1 MGLATDPVRSALTR
15 RNDIIAY
22 VMAGTAIVAFAIL
35 LVFALFRLAE
45 TEAEMRE
52 NEGDN
57 MLWAIS
63 RTQSAALLFDV
74 AVTRHAALPQTAV
87 EIERRYNVLL
97 SRLTLLSQ
105 GPQRRYM
112 RDLGLSEVLALGERE
127 IRALE
132 GEILSLSFGDTGAV
146 ASIHEVL
153 GPLIQDLGRA
163 GNRSMVRQW
172 EATGARLDKQRQSIL
187 QVIVSILAIVAL
199 GIFLSVTMLRA
210 MAGRQRFLRSFERE
224 QEIAEAYRSFVAL
237 VSHQFRTPLAVID
250 SAMQRLLRSGG
261 AMNQTEIERRAEQ
274 VRAEVGGLTDLIGA
288 TLDVVRLEAGQVMA
302 DPGVC
307 NIETL
312 VDRARARQ
320 LAESPDRVINV
331 QVADEVPPFIE
342 TDPLLAEQ
350 ILNNLVSNAV
360 KYSPETEPVAIR
372 VSAMNRQICFAV
384 QDSGVGIPDDEQEK
398 LFGRFFR
405 ARTSE
410 GVPGIG
416 VGLSIAFQ
424 LARLLGGELDFAS
437 RAGIGSTFTLKLP
450 IESVIPDAESN
461 VQHSIA

>member
-1 MGLATDPVRSALTR
+1 MGLATHRVGSALTR

-22 VMAGTAIVAFAIL
+22 VVAGTAIVAFAIL
-35 LVFALFRLAE
+35 LIFALFRLAE

-63 RTQSAALLFDV
+63 RTQSAALLLDA
-74 AVTRHAALPQTAV
+74 AVTRYVALPQSTAD
-87 EIERRYNVLL
+87 IERRYNVLL
-97 SRLTLLSQ
+97 SRLTLLSE
-105 GPQRRYM
+105 GPQVRYM
-112 RDLGLSEVLALGERE
+112 SDLGMSDNLAFAEQE

-132 GEILSLSFGDTGAV
+132 GEILNLSFGNTGTV
-146 ASIHEVL
+146 AAIHEVL
-153 GPLIQDLGRA
+153 GPLIQELGQA

-199 GIFLSVTMLRA
+199 GVFLSVTMLRA
-210 MAGRQRFLRSFERE
+210 MAGHQRFLRSFERE

-250 SAMQRLLRSGG
+250 SAMQRLLRSGRT
-261 AMNQTEIERRAEQ
+261 MKQIEIERRAEQ
-274 VRAEVGGLTDLIGA
+274 VRTEVGGLTDLIGA
-288 TLDVVRLEAGQVMA
+288 TLDVVRLEAGHVTA

-312 VDRARARQ
+312 VNRVRAGQ
-320 LAESPDRVINV
+320 LAETPGHVIKV
-331 QVADEVPPFIE
+331 QIADEVPPFIE
-342 TDPLLAEQ
+342 TDALLAEQ

-360 KYSPETEPVAIR
+360 KYSPETEPVSIR
-372 VSAMNRQICFAV
+372 VSALNRQICFAV
-384 QDSGVGIPDDEQEK
+384 LDSGVGIPDEEQEK
-398 LFGRFFR
+398 LFGRFYR
-405 ARTSE
+405 ASTSE

-416 VGLSIAFQ
+416 VGLSIASQ
-424 LARLLGGELDFAS
+424 LATLLGGELECIS
-437 RAGIGSTFTLKLP
+437 HAGIGSTFTLKLP
-450 IESVIPDAESN
+450 IDWGTPDAESN
-461 VQHSIA
+461 AQRSIA